1 MLPGLQEANVILS
14 VARRLG
20 PMNLK
25 IMESAKASEAQNLK
39 PMSELLD
46 VLDDA
51 GVLDRDTRLELLSHE
66 A

>member
-1 MLPGLQEANVILS
+1 
-14 VARRLG
+14 
-20 PMNLK
+20 MNLK